1 VYMDCAGRENAFPEG
16 RKPMAIECNT
26 DYGVNMET
34 FLEEVN
40 RKIDGVPIQRCYHCR
55 KCTAGCPL
63 TPAMDYNINRVVKMV
78 QMGMRDAVLNS
89 TTIWLCVSCETCI
102 TRCPNEVDI
111 ARMMDV
117 LRQMA
122 IETGVG
128 AKEKNILKFHE
139 AFLSNI
145 KMGGRINE
153 PMMMVQYK
161 LKSGDL
167 FSDMAMGVNML
178 MKGKLA
184 LLSPRTKDIQSVRQ
198 IFEKTK

>member
-1 VYMDCAGRENAFPEG
+1 MQ
-16 RKPMAIECNT
+16 
-26 DYGVNMET
+26 T
-34 FLEEVN
+34 FLEQVN
-40 RKIDGVPIQRCYHCR
+40 EKIDGVPLQRCYHCR

-63 TPAMDYNINRVVKMV
+63 AFAMEYNPNKVIKMI
-78 QMGMRDAVLNS
+78 QMGRRNEVLNS
-89 TTIWLCVSCETCI
+89 ATIWLCASSETCI

-111 ARMMDV
+111 ARMMDA

-122 IETGVG
+122 IESGVA

-145 KMGGRINE
+145 RMGGRINE
-153 PMMMVQYK
+153 PTMMVQYK

-167 FSDMAMGVNML
+167 FSDMAMGIDMF

-184 LLSPRTKDIQSVRQ
+184 LVSPRTKNIGAVRK
-198 IFEKTK
+198 IFEKTKQA